1 LDFFLTSA
9 AALATSSAFNRANVQ
24 GLILTAAGFF
34 FFNGSS
40 LIDFFPSELTE
51 PVSGGTTSYYNNAP
65 TPQKKRAGKKE
76 NRW

>member
-1 LDFFLTSA
+1 
-9 AALATSSAFNRANVQ
+9 
-24 GLILTAAGFF
+24 LTAAGFF